1 MSRSTP
7 NSMGCLSAVLPIPSF
22 VLLASGPF
30 LVQYLIYANTQ
41 DTVEFR
47 VIKAERVEDQ
57 SGEGARYLIFTP
69 QETFENTDALAFRKF
84 NSADLHGR
92 IRVGATYQA
101 NVAGLRVPFLSW
113 FRNIISIWEVE
124 PRPDATP
131 VPSEAAIPGR
141 RSDSPHR
148 SVGSAS
154 GGQ

>member
-7 NSMGCLSAVLPIPSF
+7 NSMGCLIAGLPF
-22 VLLASGPF
+22 ALLIFGPF

-41 DTVEFR
+41 DMVEIR
-47 VIKAERVEDQ
+47 VVKAERVGDR
-57 SGEGARYLIFTP
+57 SGDGARYLIFTP
-69 QETFENTDALAFRKF
+69 QETFENTDAMAFRKF
-84 NSADLHGR
+84 NSADLYGR

-101 NVAGLRVPFLSW
+101 NVAGLRVPLLSW

-131 VPSEAAIPGR
+131 VPSEAAIPSR